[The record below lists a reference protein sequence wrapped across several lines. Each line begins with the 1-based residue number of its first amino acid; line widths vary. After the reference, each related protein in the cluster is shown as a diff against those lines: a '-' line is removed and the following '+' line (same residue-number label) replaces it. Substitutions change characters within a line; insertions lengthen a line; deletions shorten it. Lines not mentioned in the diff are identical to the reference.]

1 MDFRKKLLVLT
12 VSAMS
17 FAGIAYGDACGTATL
32 VSAPPNLLR
41 LEGTAELVTDETIGC
56 TGDTL
61 TATTGQFIA
70 NLSLPVTSKQV
81 SATLNEA
88 TLIIT
93 TTAGGAV
100 ATYPGTVSGDT
111 VTFGT
116 SALPVTFPTTAYT
129 IRVAN
134 VRVNA
139 STGAVGTYVTESL
152 LATNQGVVIFAEVP
166 DNVGYIEQ
174 GFAVPSLATGS
185 VHNYAICQ
193 GNPATGTP
201 GTSFG
206 IKISELFGGA
216 FKTITPTVAGNCGAN
231 PTADPPVVG
240 TTCTETNG
248 EAGSYNP
255 TTTPAAPAGVGTANS
270 GTEFLLTFAN
280 IPTGVTVYLPLT
292 ATNGTLTFTLVSST
306 TNPTP
311 VAASI
316 PTGSGLPAA
325 SAPVTSANGTGT
337 AVYEVTATD
346 NTVLGENATI
356 TGYVTAA
363 AGFSTVATSPITVTV
378 TPAPTG
384 SINPTLVIPNFAA
397 SANPALTLSA
407 FSVCQT
413 SLLFPFVTNQLG
425 FDTGLVLANTST
437 DPFTGV
443 SNAVATPGTCALSF
457 YGAGAPTPS
466 TGVAA
471 PGGTQAS
478 GTTNAFQ
485 LSSVAPGFQ
494 GYVIAVC
501 NYLYGHGYAFIEYD
515 LTQANGVA
523 EGYLALVL
531 GSARGQSPAETLT
544 N

>member
-17 FAGIAYGDACGTATL
+17 FAGVAYGDACGTQTP
-32 VSAPPNLLR
+32 VPSPPNLLR
-41 LEGTAELVTDETIGC
+41 LESTADLVTDEVIGC

-61 TATTGQFIA
+61 TATTGQVIA

-93 TTAGGAV
+93 VTAGGAV
-100 ATYPGTVSGDT
+100 STYPGTISGST

-116 SALPVTFPTTAYT
+116 TLLPVNFPTTAYT
-129 IRVAN
+129 IRVAD
-134 VRVNA
+134 VRVN
-139 STGAVGTYVTESL
+139 SSSGAVATYVTESL
-152 LATNQGVVIFAEVP
+152 LATNQGVVIFSASP
-166 DNVGYIEQ
+166 DQVGYIEQ
-174 GFAVPSLATGS
+174 GFAVPSLVTAS
-185 VHNYAICQ
+185 VKNYAICNA
-193 GNPATGTP
+193 NPVTNVTA
-201 GTSFG
+201 SFSV
-206 IKISELFGGA
+206 KIAELFGGA
-216 FKTITPTVAGNCGAN
+216 FKTITPTVGTLTCG
-231 PTADPPVVG
+231 TAP
-240 TTCTETNG
+240 CTVTNG
-248 EAGSYNP
+248 EAGSYTP
-255 TTTPAAPAGVGTANS
+255 TTTPAAAAGVGTANS
-270 GTEFLLTFAN
+270 GTEFLFSFAN
-280 IPTGVTVYLPLT
+280 IPTGVTVYLPVT
-292 ATNGTLTFTLVSST
+292 VVSGTLTFTLVTST
-306 TNPTP
+306 TNTTP
-311 VAASI
+311 VAANA
-316 PTGSGLPAA
+316 PTGSDFPVGVA
-325 SAPVTSANGTGT
+325 SITSANGTAT
-337 AVYEVTATD
+337 AVYDVTATD
-346 NTVLGENATI
+346 NTVLGENATV
-356 TGYVTAA
+356 TGFITAA
-363 AGFSTVATSPITVTV
+363 PGFATTALSAVTVTV

-384 SINPTLVIPNFAA
+384 SVNPTLVIPNFAT
-397 SANPALTLSA
+397 SSNPALTLSA

-413 SLLFPFVTNQLG
+413 SLLFPFVTNQVG
-425 FDTGLVLANTST
+425 FDTGIVLANTST
-437 DPFTGV
+437 DPF
-443 SNAVATPGTCALSF
+443 SFAAPTPGTCALNF

-471 PGGTQAS
+471 PGGAQAS

-531 GSARGQSPAETLT
+531 SSARGQSPAETLT